1 MSAQKGMSITVEP
14 ELTKVDIVK
23 VDPNS
28 GREFVLTKYRRG
40 MLGIDT
46 TRYTNFVPR
55 DLCEAFASTPRQDL
69 ELWCEELR
77 NYLERAELPSDRTP
91 IWVKFEGEDWRP
103 LRNDESIKNFKPPY
117 AASRWIKRVE
127 ESTALLSEARIV
139 ADLLWH
145 LLLLLQQPKID
156 EHLWHVGQVLTHYAR
171 FRISGP
177 INNLATQGLAASR
190 GRMSG
195 PKARQ
200 SASVQRRSIIWLRAQ
215 ELWASKRHLNDDAF
229 NTALHIAEDVNNELS
244 DRHLLGKRNRR
255 LSSKTIADHI
265 RACCR
270 GQILRIGHSG
280 GDNGQSGILG

>member
-1 MSAQKGMSITVEP
+1 MSAQKGMSVAIEP
-14 ELTKVDIVK
+14 PLTKDETIK

-28 GREFVLTKYRRG
+28 GREYVLTKYRRG
-40 MLGIDT
+40 LLGTDT

-55 DLCEAFASTPRQDL
+55 DLCEAFAGTPRQDF

-77 NYLERAELPSDRTP
+77 NYLERVGLPSDRTP
-91 IWVKFEGEDWRP
+91 
-103 LRNDESIKNFKPPY
+103 
-117 AASRWIKRVE
+117 RWIKLKGEEWRPIRSDEDVSAIKPPFSYAYWTKRVQE
-127 ESTALLSEARIV
+127 LTEPLSEARIV

-156 EHLWHVGQVLTHYAR
+156 EHLWHIGQVLTHYAR

-200 SASVQRRSIIWLRAQ
+200 SASVQRRNIIWMRAQ
-215 ELWASKRHLNDDAF
+215 ELWASKRHLNGDAF

-244 DRHLLGKRNRR
+244 ARHLLGKHNRR

-265 RACCR
+265 RICCR
-270 GQILRIGHSG
+270 GQILRTGHSG
-280 GDNGQSGILG
+280 DENGQSGILG